1 MTKAEPETRAMS
13 IRGIPSDVYEDLRV
27 RAAKHG
33 HSIEAEVRDILAAAA
48 SQEDE
53 TEPWQIATRIQ
64 QRFAAIGGL
73 DLDLP
78 PRDQPVREAEFGE

>member
-1 MTKAEPETRAMS
+1 M
-13 IRGIPSDVYEDLRV
+13 
-27 RAAKHG
+27 
-33 HSIEAEVRDILAAAA
+33 EAEVRDILAAAA